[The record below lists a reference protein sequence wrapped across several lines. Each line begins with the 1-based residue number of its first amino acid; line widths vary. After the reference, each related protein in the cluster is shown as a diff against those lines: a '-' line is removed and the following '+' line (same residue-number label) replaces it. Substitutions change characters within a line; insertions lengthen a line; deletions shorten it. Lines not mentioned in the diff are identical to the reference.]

1 MAPSPLNHWARS
13 SCHRSAAPRGRGK
26 PATSAEILGW
36 YNWGSIRKTLMK
48 FDDWWYF
55 KRRVFVAIPTMLG
68 NGSISCCML
77 GDHIA
82 YQGRVVTCVGGPV
95 NESKNIWELTMYFS
109 GDDWSYESGRLLV
122 LLHGNIVKNISLSI
136 QKRRNEEFHHHQD
149 AVWKT
154 GGLTRSSRCGN
165 GMGSWKQRLS
175 VRLLSKVAHKS
186 LGSLKR
192 MVYFS

>member
-1 MAPSPLNHWARS
+1 MAPSPLNYWARS

-82 YQGRVVTCVGGPV
+82 YQGREVTCVGGPV
-95 NESKNIWELTMYFS
+95 NESKNIWELAMYFS

-122 LLHGNIVKNISLSI
+122 LLHGNIVIKEYWSFYPEKKEWRVPPSP
-136 QKRRNEEFHHHQD
+136 
-149 AVWKT
+149 
-154 GGLTRSSRCGN
+154 GC
-165 GMGSWKQRLS
+165 S
-175 VRLLSKVAHKS
+175 VDDWWFDQVIK
-186 LGSLKR
+186 
-192 MVYFS
+192 M